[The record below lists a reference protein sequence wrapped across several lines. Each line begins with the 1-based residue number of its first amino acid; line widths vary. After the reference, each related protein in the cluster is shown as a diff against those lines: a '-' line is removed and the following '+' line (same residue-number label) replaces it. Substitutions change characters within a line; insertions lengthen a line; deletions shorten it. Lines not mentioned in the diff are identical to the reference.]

1 MRSFPLAE
9 ALAAISLVALGACS
23 DSSSP
28 NSQNIRPVSLSFSSQ
43 APAGA
48 APIVNASR
56 DVIVTVGANTL
67 IITKAQVV
75 VRSIKLKTTQTM
87 ACSDDDSIDD
97 DCDEVRL
104 APMLVDLPL
113 AANGV
118 TTLTATI
125 PEGTYREIS
134 FKIHKP
140 SDNDASDIAFRAA
153 NPTFATTSMR
163 VEGTFNGQA
172 FVYTSDMSETT
183 ELEFAAPVIINAD
196 NKNVTVQFN
205 LSSWFTVN
213 GQVINPTTA
222 NKGGANENA
231 VKGLVRGSLRALD
244 DDDKNGR

>member
-1 MRSFPLAE
+1 MRSFPLAP
-9 ALAAISLVALGACS
+9 ALAAISLVALAACG

-28 NSQNIRPVSLSFSSQ
+28 DIRPVSLSFSSQ
-43 APAGA
+43 APATA
-48 APIVNASR
+48 AAIVNASR

-67 IITKAQVV
+67 VITKAQVV
-75 VRSIKLKTTQTM
+75 VRSIKLKTTQTLT
-87 ACSDDDSIDD
+87 CSDDDSIDD

-104 APMLVDLPL
+104 APTLIDLPL
-113 AANGV
+113 VANGV
-118 TTLTATI
+118 TTLTASI

-140 SDNDASDIAFRAA
+140 SDDDASDIAFRAA
-153 NPTFATTSMR
+153 NPTFATISMR

-183 ELEFAAPVIINAD
+183 ELAFATPVVINAD
-196 NKNVTVQFN
+196 SKNVTVQFD
-205 LSSWFTVN
+205 LGSWFTVN

-222 NKGGANENA
+222 NKGGVNENA
-231 VKGLVRGSLRALD
+231 VKSRVRGSLRALD

>member
-1 MRSFPLAE
+1 MRSFPFPP
-9 ALAAISLVALGACS
+9 ALAAISLVALAACG

-28 NSQNIRPVSLSFSSQ
+28 NTRPVSLSFSSQ
-43 APAGA
+43 APATA
-48 APIVNASR
+48 APTINASR
-56 DVIVTVGANTL
+56 DVIVTIGANTL
-67 IITKAQVV
+67 VITKAQVV
-75 VRSIKLKTTQTM
+75 VRSIKLKTTQALT
-87 ACSDDDSIDD
+87 CSDDDSIND

-104 APMLVDLPL
+104 APMLIDLPL
-113 AANGV
+113 TANGV

-140 SDNDASDIAFRAA
+140 SDDDASDIAFRAA

-163 VEGTFNGQA
+163 VEGTFNGVA

-183 ELEFAAPVIINAD
+183 ELEFATPVVINAD
-196 NKNVTVQFN
+196 NKNVTVQFD
-205 LSSWFTVN
+205 LGSWFTLN

-222 NKGGANENA
+222 NKGGVNENA
-231 VKGLVRGSLRALD
+231 VKTRVRGSLRALD